1 VHNIITKLIDDK
13 HDRWPDLLGTVALAY
28 NATVHTSTGYS
39 PHELFCSFAPSCPL
53 DAMVSTPASDSVSN
67 VDEFALQAF
76 ERLQEAASFVR
87 DYTGRQMSRMKKYF
101 DSSVKPVR
109 FADGEKVLVYNPKKK
124 RDRFA
129 KWAMS
134 WLGPV
139 VVQQKLN
146 ESNYVVCR
154 GKGKSIVIHV
164 DRMHKL
170 PISLDGESSVESSD
184 SHTHTSEN
192 NETSVSPCKRR
203 IGHSL
208 LQTCLAYTL
217 RGPRTAVTGR

>member
-1 VHNIITKLIDDK
+1 
-13 HDRWPDLLGTVALAY
+13 
-28 NATVHTSTGYS
+28 
-39 PHELFCSFAPSCPL
+39 
-53 DAMVSTPASDSVSN
+53 MVSTPASDSVSN